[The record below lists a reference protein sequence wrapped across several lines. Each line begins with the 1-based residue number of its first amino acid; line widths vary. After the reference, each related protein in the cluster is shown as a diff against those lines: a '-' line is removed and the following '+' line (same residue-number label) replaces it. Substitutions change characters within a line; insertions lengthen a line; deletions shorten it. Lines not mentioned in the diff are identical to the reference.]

1 MRGREGL
8 RRERGKK
15 KGREVN
21 SYLLSFCCDIQI
33 WSCEATLL
41 VDNVYLRTTCAVISL
56 IYTRPLIQ
64 LNIKQ
69 IHVQIRKW
77 KYLCKNLVGK
87 EGEGIC
93 SKEVYYCKLM
103 VHAMGFHTGCWYIYT
118 RSAHSNTI
126 QYMYWIC
133 QDCEC
138 LILKAPQKM
147 PECGKAQWDCKIINY
162 YIALPLQQ

>member
-1 MRGREGL
+1 M
-8 RRERGKK
+8 RER
-15 KGREVN
+15 KGRIEGRRKEVREVN

-103 VHAMGFHTGCWYIYT
+103 VHAIGFSHWVLI
-118 RSAHSNTI
+118 HSY
-126 QYMYWIC
+126 Q
-133 QDCEC
+133 EC
-138 LILKAPQKM
+138 TLKH
-147 PECGKAQWDCKIINY
+147 DTVHVLN
-162 YIALPLQQ
+162 LPRL